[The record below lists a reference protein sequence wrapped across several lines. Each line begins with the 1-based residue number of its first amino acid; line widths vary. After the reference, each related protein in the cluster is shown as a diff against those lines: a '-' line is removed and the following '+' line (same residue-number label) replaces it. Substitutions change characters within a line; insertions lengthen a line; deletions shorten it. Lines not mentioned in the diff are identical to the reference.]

1 MVGFV
6 IWLSIDGPCSK
17 ILELE
22 EELKVV
28 GNNMKSLEISEQEVS
43 TWCDQSLFVFSSP
56 KHEKYFINI
65 PDSVLSPQTN
75 TFEFIII
82 CNKVTKHDNSRL

>member
-1 MVGFV
+1 MIFNDCVSFGFN
-6 IWLSIDGPCSK
+6 LSLFEATADIACHISLIGTCVVVCGSRPCGLEFRMTDVKFNVQRDFALNCSK

-43 TWCDQSLFVFSSP
+43 
-56 KHEKYFINI
+56 
-65 PDSVLSPQTN
+65 
-75 TFEFIII
+75 
-82 CNKVTKHDNSRL
+82 